1 MANEVEKQ
9 TGADNDGRS
18 PQGQRILR
26 KPTRLERG
34 NPDGFE
40 IRDAGRRENRGY
52 NSWKAL
58 DRGDRRRR
66 SRYGQVDVV
75 VQVTSC
81 NVQRTRLGGDRD
93 MDGSQRDRS
102 IEDELIK
109 RSRQWMD
116 G

>member
-40 IRDAGRRENRGY
+40 IRGAGRRENEVTTAGRRLIAGIEGGGR
-52 NSWKAL
+52 AM
-58 DRGDRRRR
+58 DRWTLWCKL
-66 SRYGQVDVV
+66 QA
-75 VQVTSC
+75 VTS
-81 NVQRTRLGGDRD
+81 R
-93 MDGSQRDRS
+93 
-102 IEDELIK
+102 EL
-109 RSRQWMD
+109 D
-116 G
+116 